1 MNLLGKGVKWMV
13 WDTDKSHLDPY
24 IFMRKKKKVWIHFSH
39 LILPFLWTPGFS
51 WKALHWPWRTVHIRA
66 IFSKDSQGR
75 RTDSDALSYK
85 KWVCQI
91 LIISWNLTKLSK
103 VWSKERF
110 GSELDLWYKMHPTT
124 PTHIPISRCGTGLT
138 PAFSGQCTFCEL
150 CLHHGTV
157 VFPDYFL
164 FFSKDFFKLTYF
176 SFACVGSSLLLVGFL

>member
-1 MNLLGKGVKWMV
+1 MKRI
-13 WDTDKSHLDPY
+13 KSLSDEPTWKRSQVNGLRHWQVPPWPIHIY
-24 IFMRKKKKVWIHFSH
+24 EEKEKVWIHFSQ

-75 RTDSDALSYK
+75 RTDSDALSYE

-164 FFSKDFFKLTYF
+164 FFLKI
-176 SFACVGSSLLLVGFL
+176 FLN

>member
-51 WKALHWPWRTVHIRA
+51 WKALHWPWRTVHNRA

-164 FFSKDFFKLTYF
+164 FFLKI
-176 SFACVGSSLLLVGFL
+176 FLN